1 MSPRTLVSWA
11 MLALSLAAF
20 PDEATADEPSLLTRA
35 RALGIPGS
43 VAWQRLL
50 HQRPAWGG
58 VVSEIDGREF
68 FLAPSGKRD
77 PDAELEA
84 TLKAF
89 FAPVVPGHE
98 DDHAICRFPAR
109 LLFLDGQ
116 LHFAEALQAPAC
128 PSLSRYEAAV
138 DLSGVSVV
146 FAANYLNNPASAF
159 GHTFLRL
166 RRRRPAGSTERSER
180 LDLGVDYIATT
191 DTKNPVFYAFKGLT
205 GLFPGTVR
213 FHSYEAK
220 LQEYGHVQ
228 RDIWEYDLSLTPHE
242 LSMLTLHLWEIE
254 STHLDYFYLTKN
266 CSYEVLALLEA
277 AAPRLDL
284 VSALNAVVVPAD
296 TIKAL
301 SSVAGLVE
309 DVHYRPSQ
317 LSQRRAGVAQDEP
330 SETDTA
336 LGRVSVNKAPERG
349 HGSMRVTM
357 GTGMTTQYGTSF
369 ATLGYRLV
377 LHDLADPPDG
387 EPELSE
393 VQFFDTRMRYDMVRS
408 VLTLDRLT
416 FAEFFTL
423 NPITRLEQALSWRVQ
438 AFGVRLHDRDCP
450 DGFAHG
456 LDGSLGGTI
465 ATGDERLAVFLM
477 GDAYVAFSGSL
488 DGIDGSFVRFGVGP
502 LAGIRV
508 RLPFEMVGVVT
519 GNVAYLPGERLRG
532 TYDVRATLRGS
543 LTRDFALG
551 VEAAMQP
558 SSDEASL
565 NSYLYF

>member
-1 MSPRTLVSWA
+1 V
-11 MLALSLAAF
+11 LALSLASF
-20 PDEATADEPSLLTRA
+20 PDRATADEPNLVTRA
-35 RALGIPGS
+35 RALGIPRS

-50 HQRPAWGG
+50 HQRPATWGG

-68 FLAPSGKRD
+68 FLSPSGKRD

-84 TLKAF
+84 TLVAF
-89 FAPVVPGHE
+89 LAPVVPGHE
-98 DDHAICRFPAR
+98 DDHALCRFPAR
-109 LLFLDGQ
+109 LHFLDGQ
-116 LHFAEALQAPAC
+116 LHFADALHAPEC
-128 PSLSRYEAAV
+128 PSLARFDAAV
-138 DLSGVSVV
+138 DLTGVAIV
-146 FAANYLNNPASAF
+146 FAANYLTKPASAF
-159 GHTFLRL
+159 GHTFMRL
-166 RRRRPAGSTERSER
+166 RRRRPVGSTEPSER

-220 LQEYGHVQ
+220 LEEYGHAQ
-228 RDIWEYDLSLTPHE
+228 RDIWEYDLSLTARE
-242 LSMLTLHLWEIE
+242 LTMLKEHLWEIE

-284 VSALNAVVVPAD
+284 ISDLNAVVVPAD

-301 SSVAGLVE
+301 LSVVGLVG

-317 LSQRRAGVAQDEP
+317 LSQRRAGTSHDEAR
-330 SETDTA
+330 ETDSGPA
-336 LGRVSVNKAPERG
+336 RVPADKAPENG
-349 HGSMRVTM
+349 HGSMRVTL
-357 GTGMTTQYGTSF
+357 GTGMTTQYGTGF

-377 LHDLADPPDG
+377 LHDLGDPSDG

-393 VQFFDTRMRYDMVRS
+393 VQFFDTRLRYDMERS
-408 VLTLDRLT
+408 ALTLDRLT

-423 NPITRLEQALSWRVQ
+423 NPITRLEHALSWRVQ

-456 LDGSLGGTI
+456 LDGSLGGTL
-465 ATGDERLAVFLM
+465 ATADERVAFFAM

-488 DGIDGSFVRFGVGP
+488 DGLAGSIVRLGVGP
-502 LAGIRV
+502 FAGLRV
-508 RLPFEMVGVVT
+508 RLPFDTVGVVT
-519 GNVAYLPGERLRG
+519 GSVAYLPGETLRA
-532 TYDVRATLRGS
+532 TYDVRATLRGMIA
-543 LTRDFALG
+543 RNVALG

-558 SSDEASL
+558 LSTEASL
-565 NSYLYF
+565 DSYLYF

>member
-1 MSPRTLVSWA
+1 
-11 MLALSLAAF
+11 MLALALAAF
-20 PDEATADEPSLLTRA
+20 PDKAAADETNLLARA
-35 RALGIPGS
+35 RALGIPQS

-50 HQRPAWGG
+50 HQRPAGWGG

-89 FAPVVPGHE
+89 VAPVVLGHE
-98 DDHAICRFPAR
+98 DDHALCRFPAR
-109 LLFLDGQ
+109 LLFLDDQ
-116 LHFAEALQAPAC
+116 LHFAEALHAPVC
-128 PSLSRYEAAV
+128 PSLARYEAAV
-138 DLSGVSVV
+138 DLSGVAVV
-146 FAANYLNNPASAF
+146 FAANYLDEPASAF

-166 RRRRPAGSTERSER
+166 RKRSRAGSTAPSER
-180 LDLGVDYIATT
+180 LDFGVDYIATT
-191 DTKNPVFYAFKGLT
+191 DTKNPVLYAFKGLT

-220 LQEYGHVQ
+220 LAEYGRVQ
-228 RDIWEYDLSLTPHE
+228 RDVWEYDLSLTPHE
-242 LSMLTLHLWEIE
+242 LIMLTLHLWEIE

-284 VSALNAVVVPAD
+284 VSDLNAVVVPAD

-301 SSVAGLVE
+301 ASVPGLVG
-309 DVHYRPSQ
+309 DMHYRPSQ
-317 LSQRRAGVAQDEP
+317 LSRRRAGASDDQAP
-330 SETDTA
+330 GTDTDPA
-336 LGRVSVNKAPERG
+336 RGPGDKAPDRG
-349 HGSMRVTM
+349 HGSMRVTL
-357 GTGMTTQYGTSF
+357 GTGMTTQYGTHF

-387 EPELSE
+387 EPELSQ
-393 VQFFDTRMRYDMVRS
+393 VQFFDTRVRYDPERS
-408 VLTLDRLT
+408 ALTLDRLT

-423 NPITRLEQALSWRVQ
+423 NPITRLEKALSWRVQ
-438 AFGVRLHDRDCP
+438 AFGVRLHDPDCP

-465 ATGDERLAVFLM
+465 ATHDERVAFFVM
-477 GDAYVAFSGSL
+477 ADAYVAFSGSL
-488 DGIDGSFVRFGVGP
+488 DGLAGSFVRMGVGP
-502 LAGIRV
+502 FAGLRV
-508 RLPFEMVGVVT
+508 RLPFETVGVVT

-532 TYDVRATLRGS
+532 TYDVRATLRSS
-543 LTRDFALG
+543 LAHDVALG

-558 SSDEASL
+558 LSVEASL